1 MELPFKVCPQCGVEY
16 VHTAQICADCGV
28 ALEVSGARQPAPSP
42 LPPAA
47 ELQRIAAGGPWE
59 MERLALELQR
69 AGISCRIDGV
79 APSSPNGRS
88 ASRTSQRGAAS
99 SGARLALYVL
109 PADAAPAE
117 RVLREAM
124 FPEEADA
131 VPSSPAGA
139 ELDACPACEA
149 TIVEGATACTDC
161 GLEFVAV
168 DDLCAGCGA
177 VLPAGHPVCPAC
189 GAPTRRDGAA

>member
-1 MELPFKVCPQCGVEY
+1 MDLPFKVCPQCGVEH
-16 VHTAQICADCGV
+16 VHTAQVCGDCGV
-28 ALEVSGARQPAPSP
+28 ALEVSDARQPAASP

-47 ELQRIAAGGPWE
+47 ELQKIAAGGPWE

-79 APSSPNGRS
+79 APSSPSDRS
-88 ASRTSQRGAAS
+88 ASHTSQRGAAS

-109 PADAAPAE
+109 PAEAAPAE

-131 VPSSPAGA
+131 VESSAPGV

-149 TIVEGATACTDC
+149 TIAEGATACTDC

-168 DDLCAGCGA
+168 DDLCARCGA
-177 VLPAGHPVCPAC
+177 VLLASHAVCPAC
-189 GAPTRRDGAA
+189 GAGTRRDG